1 MHTSKVKKKSLLC
14 SVTSYDK
21 ILHAKLHC
29 AFRKMRQKYGYE
41 LTEFNL
47 IIPKRINY
55 FCFRKIIHDT
65 LTESEKLRNVLPVIT
80 EC

>member
-1 MHTSKVKKKSLLC
+1 
-14 SVTSYDK
+14 
-21 ILHAKLHC
+21 
-29 AFRKMRQKYGYE
+29 MRQKYGYE